1 MSNQTMSEQVNENEF
16 LDEILEE
23 EEFNKLTDYE
33 TNLALYH
40 PELNQISTEELN
52 ALLKVVKNE
61 EGIIIDPFHK
71 TLPVLTKYEKT
82 RILGLRV
89 KQLDIGSK
97 PLLNSYE
104 FENIID
110 NYLIAKKE
118 LNSKLLP
125 FIIRRPLPDGK
136 SEYWRL
142 QDLEILSYE

>member
-23 EEFNKLTDYE
+23 EEFNKLTNYE

-52 ALLKVVKNE
+52 TLLKVVKNE
-61 EGIIIDPFHK
+61 EGIIIDPLHK
-71 TLPVLTKYEKT
+71 TIPILTKYEKT

-89 KQLDIGSK
+89 KQLDNGSK
-97 PLLNSYE
+97 PMIKVDANL
-104 FENIID
+104 ID
-110 NYLIAKKE
+110 NYLIAEKE
-118 LNSKLLP
+118 LNEKVLP
-125 FIIRRPLPDGK
+125 FIVRRPLPDGK

-142 QDLEILSYE
+142 KDLELL

>member
-1 MSNQTMSEQVNENEF
+1 MSVSNEF
-16 LDEILEE
+16 LNEILEE
-23 EEFNKLTDYE
+23 EEFNKLTNYE

-52 ALLKVVKNE
+52 TLLSVVKNE

-82 RILGLRV
+82 RILGMRV
-89 KQLDIGSK
+89 KQLDSGSK

-104 FENIID
+104 YENMID